1 MKGRKPEL
9 SIVASTSD
17 RRRMR
22 SAHPCPAWLPPEAKA
37 EWNRAVADLSS
48 RGLLFDGA
56 IASLEHYCLCIA
68 QIRQCQKVLASQP
81 IAGPDGVHP
90 AYTAQ
95 QKAIQSARL
104 LAVELGLSVVSRARS
119 FQGKSADEREWDELE
134 VG

>member
-1 MKGRKPEL
+1 VKGAKPRTPLKVIAGTGRK
-9 SIVASTSD
+9 
-17 RRRMR
+17 R
-22 SAHPCPAWLPPEAKA
+22 SVCPCPAWLPPEARS
-37 EWNRAVADLSS
+37 EWARAVQDLSS
-48 RGLLFDGA
+48 RGLMFDGA
-56 IASLEHYCLCIA
+56 IASLEHYCLCVA
-68 QIRQCQKVLASQP
+68 QIRQCQKILTEVP
-81 IAGPDGVHP
+81 IADHVGVHP

>member
-1 MKGRKPEL
+1 VKGSKPRTPLRVISGTDRK
-9 SIVASTSD
+9 
-17 RRRMR
+17 R
-22 SAHPCPAWLPPEAKA
+22 SSYPCPAWLPPEAKT
-37 EWNRAVADLSS
+37 EWQRAVQDLSS

-56 IASLEHYCLCIA
+56 IASLEHYCLCVA
-68 QIRQCQKVLASQP
+68 QIRQCQRILADSL
-81 IAGPDGVHP
+81 IADGEGIHP

-119 FQGKSADEREWDELE
+119 FQGKTADQQEWEDLE